1 MNRKTAQ
8 IIILVLLIVIAYS
21 MLKFLVT
28 NLFLLFI
35 VLGVVGVIFRYDKA
49 EGLIKETKLKY
60 EQNPASGIAY
70 GLFAIVSLPVQ
81 TVLWLVASFRDK

>member
-8 IIILVLLIVIAYS
+8 IIILVLLIVIAFS
-21 MLKFLVT
+21 MLKFLIN
-28 NLFLLFI
+28 NLFLLFVI
-35 VLGVVGVIFRYDKA
+35 IGIVGVIFRYDKA
-49 EGLIKETKLKY
+49 EALIKETKLKY

-81 TVLWLVASFRDK
+81 TVLWLIASFKDK